1 MNLKQMNKICTVN
14 MLREENIKEYVSQ
27 CIQEQKNIK
36 MLIYILHLHL
46 IQHKMSA
53 LLYNATCSENDTFGA

>member
-27 CIQEQKNIK
+27 CIQEQKTLK
-36 MLIYILHLHL
+36 
-46 IQHKMSA
+46 
-53 LLYNATCSENDTFGA
+53 C